1 MPQPKDGQSQL
12 DFQTQKF
19 MLNLFRKK
27 LINKIKY
34 SESSS
39 DPDFHGV
46 TISNHVIYY
55 RFLPVSRHLCTT
67 QENQNLSIRSRRIS
81 CNWGENFGLS
91 QKERFL
97 EPIEKS
103 TYIVNDL
110 WAGVSNIIFIALF
123 WWSQIFIYFLFFIL
137 LQFCYWSEAN
147 LRRLVNSNIS
157 SSIFSLL
164 KLHET
169 SWFMN

>member
-1 MPQPKDGQSQL
+1 
-12 DFQTQKF
+12 

-27 LINKIKY
+27 LISKIKY
-34 SESSS
+34 SQSLP

-55 RFLPVSRHLCTT
+55 RLLPISRHLCTA

-91 QKERFL
+91 QKKIFL
-97 EPIEKS
+97 EAIGKS

-123 WWSQIFIYFLFFIL
+123 WYLQDWYISSSLFYFSFVIEVKPTFVD
-137 LQFCYWSEAN
+137 Y
-147 LRRLVNSNIS
+147 VNSNIS
-157 SSIFSLL
+157 KCILSLL